1 MSPGHFQQEA
11 SMFIVVVGVLLFI
24 GMLARGIWV
33 VYYGLT
39 RYPIARRLREFVQ

>member
-1 MSPGHFQQEA
+1 MSPSHSLREA
-11 SMFIVVVGVLLFI
+11 HMFIVMVGVLLFI

-39 RYPIARRLREFVQ
+39 RYPVARRLREFVQ